1 MKDVYVL
8 PGILTVAQVNSL
20 PKKVLAHFA
29 DVSTT
34 NVENTVNKFITDNR
48 DSTDPDIRSAVEKM
62 SEIYEKHFADKE
74 FVNGEVM
81 QGYLDVLFNLDIKD
95 INVNCGY
102 EALCDY
108 RNKLQELQS
117 YEDMIKPLN
126 SENFT
131 RTINAMM
138 SDAREFDDGSNG
150 VFMLTN
156 SIVSRMKA
164 LKSIFV
170 NSEQKAIT
178 RSKLSTAM
186 KYKDKINTLLDV
198 LNSTLSTFGENGVPG
213 NPRQWRYL

>member
-8 PGILTVAQVNSL
+8 PGILSVSQVNNL
-20 PKKVLAHFA
+20 PEKILAHFA

-34 NVENTVNKFITDNR
+34 NVENTINKFITDNK
-48 DSTDPDIRSAVEKM
+48 DSADPSIRSAVDKM
-62 SEIYEKHFADKE
+62 YKIYQKHFADKE

-81 QGYLDVLFNLDIKD
+81 QEYLDVLFNLDIKD

-102 EALCDY
+102 DNLCDY
-108 RNKLQELQS
+108 RNKLHELQS

-126 SENFT
+126 VENFT
-131 RTINAMM
+131 RTINAML
-138 SDAREFDDGSNG
+138 SDARELDDGSNG
-150 VFMLTN
+150 VLAQTN
-156 SIVSRMKA
+156 SVVSRMKT

-170 NSEQKAIT
+170 NSEQKAVT

-198 LNSTLSTFGENGVPG
+198 LNSTLSTFGENGEPG
-213 NPRQWRYL
+213 NARQWRWL